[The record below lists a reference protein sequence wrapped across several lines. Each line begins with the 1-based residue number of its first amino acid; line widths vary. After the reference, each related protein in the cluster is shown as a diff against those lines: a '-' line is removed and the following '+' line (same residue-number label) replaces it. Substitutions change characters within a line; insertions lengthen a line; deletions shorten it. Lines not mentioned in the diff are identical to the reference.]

1 MRNGPGTYT
10 YTNGDTYEGEWV
22 DGMRHGQGSYTFKG
36 TGAKYSGTWVNG
48 RKEGGGELFLGNYTY
63 QGSFTADQP
72 SGPGRYVFGHL
83 DCQQNGDYVLEEKK
97 REEDEPQDDEEPV
110 MIPRWRGG
118 AISINT

>member
-36 TGAKYSGTWVNG
+36 TGTKYSGTWVNG

-63 QGSFTADQP
+63 QGSFTADQV
-72 SGPGRYVFGHL
+72 SSV
-83 DCQQNGDYVLEEKK
+83 
-97 REEDEPQDDEEPV
+97 
-110 MIPRWRGG
+110 
-118 AISINT
+118 